1 MICGTYK
8 HLVLLWNDMGQK
20 TVQKLL
26 TNIIYSNIEI
36 IYDAIPSWKLLSGE
50 DFNLVTDPDRQA
62 TQRKSN
68 KSFAAL
74 FLW

>member
-1 MICGTYK
+1 MC
-8 HLVLLWNDMGQK
+8 QE

-36 IYDAIPSWKLLSGE
+36 IYDENYYHGE

-74 FLW
+74 FL